1 MHGIN
6 ETLTWQKHLHE
17 ASLAVLYFGS
27 LECFSVQKAVV
38 LCAEDCNQSV

>member
-17 ASLAVLYFGS
+17 ASFGS
-27 LECFSVQKAVV
+27 ALLWAVV
-38 LCAEDCNQSV
+38 MQSLLNASQCRKQ